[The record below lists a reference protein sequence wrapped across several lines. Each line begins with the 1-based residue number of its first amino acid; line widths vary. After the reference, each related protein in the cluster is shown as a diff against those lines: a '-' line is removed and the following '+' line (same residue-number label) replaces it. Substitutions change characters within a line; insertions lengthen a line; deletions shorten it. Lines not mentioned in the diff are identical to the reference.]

1 MEVNTIWSIINIT
14 ISWGQI
20 SSFNFLGQTV
30 WIFIT
35 AKRWNFP
42 RDKKVK
48 ATTKNLPNQSLT
60 QFSVLNITS
69 YVLTFAFVANISKNC
84 NFPRA
89 KNCFLKNGTSRY
101 MVHEK
106 KFICRPWCLLPRE
119 REQEKEIQKGLFQR
133 LVPPA
138 RSKAIFHRPF
148 LSQNWSLLCGLPFL
162 RGQENLITSGGNYP

>member
-1 MEVNTIWSIINIT
+1 MANNQCYNELRSNIKFQFSRINGVDLYLKKLELPK
-14 ISWGQI
+14 GQ
-20 SSFNFLGQTV
+20 
-30 WIFIT
+30 
-35 AKRWNFP
+35 
-42 RDKKVK
+42 KVK

-69 YVLTFAFVANISKNC
+69 YVLTFAFVAKISKNC

-148 LSQNWSLLCGLPFL
+148 LRQQN
-162 RGQENLITSGGNYP
+162 